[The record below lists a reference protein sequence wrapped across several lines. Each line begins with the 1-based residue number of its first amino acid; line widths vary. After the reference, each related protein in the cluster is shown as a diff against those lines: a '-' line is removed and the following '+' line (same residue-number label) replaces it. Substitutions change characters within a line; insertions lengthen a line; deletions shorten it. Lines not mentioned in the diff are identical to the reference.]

1 MYRLEILK
9 KEKNTIIYVYENDI
23 LVESYSEKLEEPRLE
38 GNIYLGIVKD
48 IVPGM
53 QSAFIDIGE
62 KKTAL
67 IHINDLI
74 PKISDTT
81 GNLNLDIS
89 QYNIKDYIK
98 RKDKII
104 VQVKKDYST
113 EKGSRVTTDIKL
125 VGQYVILLPNSK
137 FVTISQKIS
146 RDKKDDLVNMVKKY
160 IPEGMGAII
169 RTIAENSDEGH
180 ISKDIESLLNLW
192 DDINE
197 AAASNKKA
205 AHGMKLLDD
214 KGILGKLILDLSP
227 YGLNIVVN
235 DESLIH
241 IIETIGSGIDIQV
254 KDIKE
259 MPSLDRKVNLKN
271 GGFITIDSTE
281 ALITVDVN
289 SGRYIGHKKFEQTA
303 LEVNLEATE
312 EIAKQIRLR
321 DLGGIIIIDYIDML
335 EQESKKKVLEHMT
348 ECIKK
353 DRTKVQVVEMSKLCL
368 LEMTRKPIFGRKI

>member
-1 MYRLEILK
+1 
-9 KEKNTIIYVYENDI
+9 
-23 LVESYSEKLEEPRLE
+23 
-38 GNIYLGIVKD
+38 
-48 IVPGM
+48 
-53 QSAFIDIGE
+53 
-62 KKTAL
+62 
-67 IHINDLI
+67 
-74 PKISDTT
+74 
-81 GNLNLDIS
+81 
-89 QYNIKDYIK
+89 
-98 RKDKII
+98 
-104 VQVKKDYST
+104 
-113 EKGSRVTTDIKL
+113 
-125 VGQYVILLPNSK
+125 
-137 FVTISQKIS
+137 
-146 RDKKDDLVNMVKKY
+146 
-160 IPEGMGAII
+160 
-169 RTIAENSDEGH
+169 
-180 ISKDIESLLNLW
+180 
-192 DDINE
+192 
-197 AAASNKKA
+197 
-205 AHGMKLLDD
+205 LDD